1 MGWADA
7 LSGILQRYS
16 GGGGG
21 TASAPADAHQDFQR
35 VTQAVP
41 QDVARD
47 GVEQAFRSDQTP
59 PFPQMVS
66 QMYGQSDPNQ
76 RAGLLN
82 RLLGT
87 LGPGALA
94 GIPGL
99 STLPSLLG
107 GGQQVTPQQASQ
119 VPPHEVEQVAAH
131 AERWNSG
138 AVGEIS
144 NFVTQHPDAMK
155 ALGGLA
161 AAIAIQHIARRR

>member
-7 LSGILQRYS
+7 LNGIFQRYA

-21 TASAPADAHQDFQR
+21 TASAPADAHQDFQH
-35 VTQAVP
+35 VTRNVP
-41 QDVARD
+41 QNVATS
-47 GVEQAFRSDQTP
+47 GIEQAFRSDQTP
-59 PFPQMVS
+59 PFPQMVTS
-66 QMYGQSDPNQ
+66 MFNQSNPDQ

-82 RLLGT
+82 RLLGS

-107 GGQQVTPQQASQ
+107 GAQQITPQQASQ

-138 AVGEIS
+138 AIGEVS
-144 NFVTQHPDAMK
+144 NFVSQHPDAMK

-161 AAIAIQHIARRR
+161 AAIAIQHIARHR